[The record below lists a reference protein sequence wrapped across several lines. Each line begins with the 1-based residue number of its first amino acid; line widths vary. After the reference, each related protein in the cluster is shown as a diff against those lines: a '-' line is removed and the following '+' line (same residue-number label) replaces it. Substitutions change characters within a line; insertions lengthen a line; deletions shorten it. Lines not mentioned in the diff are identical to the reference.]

1 MQYFTVIMYSVQC
14 ICMYILQNTKCCNY
28 SKMYDCTQVS
38 QVFYTDVF
46 PVLQTIVA
54 CHIIHTCGFDDV
66 TIRIY
71 TYVIYKISVFKKV
84 INNALYVDNNFACY
98 RMNISQLSFYL
109 SILYIVQCTVY
120 LEISQFL
127 RQFHN
132 TMKAVFCNII
142 TKIDR

>member
-46 PVLQTIVA
+46 PVLQTIAA

-66 TIRIY
+66 TIRVY

-84 INNALYVDNNFACY
+84 INNILYVDNNFACY

-109 SILYIVQCTVY
+109 SILYSVQCTVY

-132 TMKAVFCNII
+132 T
-142 TKIDR
+142 R